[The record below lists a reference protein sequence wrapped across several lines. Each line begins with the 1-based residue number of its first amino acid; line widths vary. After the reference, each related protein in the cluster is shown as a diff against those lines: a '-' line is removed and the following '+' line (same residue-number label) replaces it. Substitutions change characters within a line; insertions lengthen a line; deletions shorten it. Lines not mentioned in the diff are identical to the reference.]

1 MVYPRTASTRAYAI
15 ALCSLAMPLSTS
27 QRDTTT
33 VVCEVSDGDKNFGV
47 RVVNDVGCLNGGLGC
62 YNDHCRYCKLFDTPK
77 STRFESCAL
86 FGATF
91 PTMAPLTA
99 TTGSCEISEGDAAA
113 GIAAVVDADC
123 LYGGLG
129 CFNDHCRF
137 CKVKETPESTAFL
150 GCNDFNASTIVTD
163 GTPTTPAPTL
173 AVTDGKTSY
182 GACSLVASEGDA
194 AVGIKIVPD
203 VTCTS
208 GGVGCIDEV
217 CRFCRAT
224 TTVQS
229 ATFTDCST
237 IAGAT
242 VVAKLATDPPTDVPT
257 ETPIELP
264 TGVPSVDGTCQQVA
278 ALGDIK
284 VGIVIVT
291 DTTCATGGIGC
302 ITDVCRYCRL
312 VYTRQSAAFTDCG
325 MIRGT
330 DAPTNTPTAII
341 VGTEAPSE
349 APTRAPVDQPGCP
362 QVVSAGDASVGI
374 NIVTDTTCSSG
385 GLGCIDT
392 VCRFCKTLDT
402 PQSTT
407 YTDCTSITGYS
418 AGAVTTTDAPTEAPT
433 VAPSDA
439 PTETPTIAAEAC
451 TQVASEGDA
460 SVGIGLFTDTSCA
473 SGGVGCID
481 DVCRFCKLKSTEQSA
496 AFVDCPS
503 T

>member
-123 LYGGLG
+123 SYGGLG

-163 GTPTTPAPTL
+163 
-173 AVTDGKTSY
+173 
-182 GACSLVASEGDA
+182 
-194 AVGIKIVPD
+194 
-203 VTCTS
+203 
-208 GGVGCIDEV
+208 
-217 CRFCRAT
+217 
-224 TTVQS
+224 VQS

-433 VAPSDA
+433 DAPSDA
-439 PTETPTIAAEAC
+439 PTETPTIAVSTSEAC
-451 TQVASEGDA
+451 TQAASEGDA

>member
-284 VGIVIVT
+284 ARIHAAV
-291 DTTCATGGIGC
+291 GC
-302 ITDVCRYCRL
+302 IHGLWHDSWNRRTNEYPHCNYCWH
-312 VYTRQSAAFTDCG
+312 
-325 MIRGT
+325 RGS
-330 DAPTNTPTAII
+330 
-341 VGTEAPSE
+341 SE

-433 VAPSDA
+433 DAPSDA
-439 PTETPTIAAEAC
+439 PTETPTIAVSTSEAC
-451 TQVASEGDA
+451 TQAASEGDA